1 MLDKRS
7 REGTAHSHLASGE
20 PLRPAI
26 DSSARCA
33 LEAPPDLG
41 RDLLRVAFGDRPG
54 APVRVG
60 PDDDP
65 GHRWL
70 AAVVLGARGRYGAA
84 AALLERLVAEPS
96 VPPAVRAHA
105 AVTRAAH
112 LRQAGGHRE
121 ARRWDGLGLALATGT
136 EAGGSAQRSVTV
148 DDRSR
153 RPGRAAAGT
162 ADPAGP
168 GLDRA
173 GARADALLGLA
184 ADALGLAELDLADR
198 LLDRACPDPLAA
210 GGPWR
215 TTVRACWVRA
225 ELALCRDH
233 PEQAR
238 DWAARALAE
247 AERACAGRH
256 AVKSTLVLAVAEAA
270 AGYPAVQVINLLS
283 SLSERTHATGL
294 LSLEWPIQLQLGELT
309 AATDPAGST
318 THRSQAFRILASVHR
333 HADPLVRKVLGRS
346 PWVPDFRGPG
356 LLH

>member
-20 PLRPAI
+20 PLGPAI
-26 DSSARCA
+26 DSGTRGA
-33 LEAPPDLG
+33 LGAPPDPG

-54 APVRVG
+54 ARVRVG
-60 PDDDP
+60 PDDAP
-65 GHRWL
+65 GQRWL

-121 ARRWDGLGLALATGT
+121 ARRWDGLGLALATG
-136 EAGGSAQRSVTV
+136 AGPGDSAQRSVAV

-153 RPGRAAAGT
+153 RPDRVAADS
-162 ADPAGP
+162 ADP

-173 GARADALLGLA
+173 AARADALLGLA

-198 LLDRACPDPLAA
+198 LLDRVCPDPFT
-210 GGPWR
+210 GGSWR
-215 TTVRACWVRA
+215 TAVRACWVRA

-238 DWAARALAE
+238 DWAARALVGAE
-247 AERACAGRH
+247 EAGAGRH
-256 AVKSTLVLAVAEAA
+256 AVKSALVLAVAEAA
-270 AGYPAVQVINLLS
+270 AGYPAGQVINLLS

-333 HADPLVRKVLGRS
+333 HADPLVRKVLVRS